1 MPSKVIRYEWLLY
14 RNTMNDVKNKVAIGR
29 YNTLKVKRSV
39 DFGVFLDDGEGGDIL
54 MPQKYVA
61 DNVQIGDMVDV
72 FVYSDSEDRL
82 VATTEKPRAQVGE
95 FAYLPVKA
103 ISRFGA
109 FLDWGLTKDL
119 LVPYSEQ
126 RDRME
131 MDRSYVVY
139 VYVDKNTKR
148 IAASEKINKYLDNI
162 APRYETG
169 DEVDVMVCEV
179 TDLGYKAIVNNMH
192 LGMIYRTEAFKI
204 LRVGD
209 RMKAYV
215 KKVREDDKID
225 LSLQKL
231 GFGKVDSLRQ
241 TIIQKLRENG
251 GRMAVG
257 DKTDPETIML
267 AFGCSKKAFKMA
279 IGSMYKEG
287 SIAIEADGIKLL
299 RKEE

>member
-1 MPSKVIRYEWLLY
+1 
-14 RNTMNDVKNKVAIGR
+14 MNETKSNKVAIGR

-39 DFGVFLDDGEGGDIL
+39 DFGVFLDDGEGNDIL

-61 DNVQIGDMVDV
+61 DHVQIGDMVDV
-72 FVYSDSEDRL
+72 FVYADSEDRL
-82 VATTEKPRAQVGE
+82 VATTETPRAQVGE

-131 MDRSYVVY
+131 MDKSYVVY
-139 VYVDKNTKR
+139 LYLDKNTKR
-148 IAASEKINKYLDNI
+148 VAASEKLNRYLDNI
-162 APRYETG
+162 APRYEVG
-169 DEVDVMVCEV
+169 EEVDVLVYDV
-179 TDLGYKAIVNNMH
+179 TNLGYKAIINNTH
-192 LGMIYRTEAFKI
+192 SGVIYRTEAFKV

-231 GFGKVDSLRQ
+231 GFGKVGSLRE
-241 TIIQKLRENG
+241 TIIKKLQENG

-279 IGSMYKEG
+279 IGAMYKEG
-287 SIAIEADGIKLL
+287 SISIEADGIRLL